1 MSSRTVCCRIYYP
14 WIQPALGTCTLR
26 KLSITFACPGTG
38 AADFKQQLEAALSAV
53 TGHMP
58 PAHADVVRHV
68 QSSAEGRPPTQ
79 IGQEDV
85 EVKTLSDINVSHLP
99 ALELLHQKHTFTE
112 GG

>member
-1 MSSRTVCCRIYYP
+1 MT
-14 WIQPALGTCTLR
+14 
-26 KLSITFACPGTG
+26 ITFACPGTG
-38 AADFKQQLEAALSAV
+38 AADLKQHSEAALSAV

-58 PAHADVVRHV
+58 PAHAVRHV

-79 IGQEDV
+79 IGQEHV

-112 GG
+112 GGWLHLQPVVDRLENAGEPRPR